1 MQLNLKVFTAVGVS
15 AAVLCGASTAAA
27 LAGWSNGGAPSPSH
41 RGPAAVQLNAA
52 TGGGSAVHPSRG
64 QAPQVGG
71 SGKTITVTIDT
82 PGAAGGFTVPGG
94 ATVPKGAGPGAGS
107 SPAGGAVVPAVR
119 TCGGAVILIPC
130 LAVPG
135 AAPPPPPPPEA
146 GAVIVA
152 ASRVTLQRELPE
164 PGLAVQP
171 GYAVTG
177 LTAYLEIHTRDD
189 LAFTFAGFRNA
200 VFVTCHWTSFDVDW
214 GDGSPVAG
222 VTSVGGPYPSGDVTH
237 VYQQASP
244 TDDLHVTETWS
255 CPWRDEIGG
264 AGVVIVASDSHLP
277 LEVREIQTL
286 SD

>member
-1 MQLNLKVFTAVGVS
+1 MHLNMKVFTAVGVS

-27 LAGWSNGGAPSPSH
+27 LAGLSNTTPANPAPA
-41 RGPAAVQLNAA
+41 PA
-52 TGGGSAVHPSRG
+52 TS
-64 QAPQVGG
+64 VGG
-71 SGKTITVTIDT
+71 TGKTITVILTH
-82 PGAAGGFTVPGG
+82 PGATGGFTVPGG
-94 ATVPKGAGPGAGS
+94 ATAPKGAGPGPGS
-107 SPAGGAVVPAVR
+107 SPAPAAVVPAVR

-164 PGLAVQP
+164 PGLVVQP

-177 LTAYLEIHTRDD
+177 LTAYLEIHTPDD

-200 VFVTCHWTSFDVDW
+200 VFATCRWTSFDVDW

-237 VYQQASP
+237 VYQQASA

-277 LEVREIQTL
+277 LEIREIQTL